1 MKKAIITIIFIL
13 TATMFS
19 AYLKNIPTA
28 VTQPDGTTLNLFAT
42 GDEFFNRLHDEN
54 DFTVIQGS
62 DGWYYYGV
70 REGDNVVP
78 SGFKAGETDPES
90 AGLSKG
96 VKISEKLYRAKVEFF
111 NSYKSKSESKAAP
124 TTGLINNLVIF
135 IRFSDEAAAIFNRQR
150 SYYDAYFNVADASS
164 LQDYFDEVSYNQLAI
179 TSSYYPHVDDFT
191 TNLSY
196 QDIYPRA
203 YYQPYNAS
211 TNPAGYA
218 TDSESTEREHALL
231 ERAVLAIEDEVPTT
245 LDIDGDNDGNV
256 DNVVF
261 LISGAPG
268 AWASLLWPHMW
279 ELYTRDVLINRK
291 KISNY
296 NFDLTGTTTYFTVG
310 VICHEFFHTLGGP
323 DLYHYYD
330 DTAPDAVGAWDVMND
345 TGNPPQYMGAWLKYK
360 YMNWIDA
367 PAVISAPGTYTLNPL
382 TSQTGNIYRINS
394 PYSTNE
400 FFVLEYRK
408 QTGYYETS
416 LPGSDD
422 GILIY
427 RINSSYEGNAMGPPD
442 EVYIYRP
449 GGTTTVWGSLNSAL
463 FSKALGRTAF
473 NFSTDPYPFLSNGS
487 AGGINITNI
496 GYATATINFD
506 IALNVLP
513 PKSIVGSIG
522 YGSVELNWIAPDP
535 VSGLTVSYYKVYRN
549 GELLAGNIAGTKYID
564 STVADDTVY
573 KYSVS
578 AYYTGTTSGE
588 SSYTETEN
596 ITYRSPYSAPYTT
609 DYSTQTDWTQ
619 VSIDCTPRWISNNT
633 SNAGG
638 SLPEMLAVLENFNP
652 AVSKFVS
659 PAIST
664 AGIDTLQIS
673 FKHFYDAFDVGVTY
687 KVQISPNKFDWT
699 DTDWSFTDLTSD
711 AGPETVKINLTSFPD
726 PVYVSWTLDGN
737 QWSYDGWYLDDIS
750 IAKKTPS
757 SIENSS
763 VPASTML
770 RGNYPN
776 PFNPETTVSFDL
788 AENSQVKLNVYDMK
802 GSLVRTLLSGE
813 MKAGSHNIKWDGKD
827 NNSTSLSSGVYY
839 ITLQTAKENF
849 THKSLMLK

>member
-1 MKKAIITIIFIL
+1 MKKAIITFIFMV
-13 TATMFS
+13 TAALFS

-70 REGDNVVP
+70 SEGDNVVP
-78 SGFKAGETDPES
+78 SGFKAGESDPERG
-90 AGLSKG
+90 GLSKG
-96 VKISEKLYRAKVEFF
+96 VKISEKLYHAKVESF
-111 NSYKSKSESKAAP
+111 NEYKKLKSKAAP
-124 TTGLINNLVIF
+124 TTGTINNLVIF
-135 IRFSDEAAAIFNRQR
+135 IRFSDEVATIFNSQR
-150 SYYDAYFNVADASS
+150 SYYDAYFNKADASS
-164 LQDYFDEVSYNQLAI
+164 LKDYFDEVSYNQLAVN
-179 TSSYYPHVDDFT
+179 SSYYPHVDDFT

-196 QDIYPRA
+196 QDTYPRA
-203 YYQPYNAS
+203 YYQPYNAT
-211 TNPAGYA
+211 TNTVGY
-218 TDSESTEREHALL
+218 TNDSQSTEREHALL
-231 ERAVLAIEDEVPTT
+231 ERAVLSIASQVPTS
-245 LDIDGDNDGNV
+245 LNIDADGDGNI
-256 DNVVF
+256 DNIVF

-279 ELYTRDVLINRK
+279 YLYTRNVEINRK
-291 KISNY
+291 KVSNY
-296 NFDLTGTTTYFTVG
+296 NFDLTGTSTYFTVG

-330 DTAPDAVGAWDVMND
+330 TTSPDAVGAWDLMND

-360 YMNWIDA
+360 YMNWISS
-367 PAVISAPGTYTLNPL
+367 PTVISAPGTYTLNPL
-382 TSQTGNIYRINS
+382 SSQTGNIYRINS
-394 PYSTNE
+394 PSSFNE

-408 QTGYYETS
+408 QTGFYETS

-427 RINSSYEGNAMGPPD
+427 RINSSYEGNADGPPD

-463 FSKALGRTAF
+463 FSKDLGRTAF

-496 GYATATINFD
+496 GYATETISFD

-513 PKSIVGSIG
+513 PKNIVGAIG
-522 YGSVELNWIAPDP
+522 YGSVQINWIAPDP

-549 GELLAGNIAGTKYID
+549 GELLESNISGTKYID
-564 STVADDTVY
+564 TTVAVDTVY

-596 ITYRSPYSAPYTT
+596 ITYKSPYSAPYTT
-609 DYSTQTDWTQ
+609 DYSTQTDWAQ
-619 VSIDCTPRWISNNT
+619 ISIDCTPRWISNNT

-638 SLPEMLAVLENFNP
+638 SSPEMLAVLENFNP

-673 FKHFYDAFDVGVTY
+673 FKHFYDGYDAGVTY
-687 KVQISPNKFDWT
+687 KVQVSSNKFDWT
-699 DTDWSFTDLTSD
+699 DTDWSFTDFTGD
-711 AGPETVKINLTSFPD
+711 AGPETVNIDMTSFPD
-726 PVYVSWTLDGN
+726 PVYVAWTLEGN

-750 IAKKTPS
+750 ITKKSPS

-763 VPASTML
+763 VPTSTIL

-788 AENSQVKLNVYDMK
+788 AENSTVKLNVYDMK
-802 GSLVRTLLSGE
+802 GSLVRTLLTGE
-813 MKAGSHNIKWDGKD
+813 MNAGSHNIKWDGKD